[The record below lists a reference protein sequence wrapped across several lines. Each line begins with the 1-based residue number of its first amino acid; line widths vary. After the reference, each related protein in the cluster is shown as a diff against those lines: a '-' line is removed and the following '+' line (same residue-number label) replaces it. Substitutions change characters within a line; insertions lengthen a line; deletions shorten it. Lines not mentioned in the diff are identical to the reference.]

1 MKPLAGIALIAIAL
15 ILAACGGAT
24 TSAPTAPAA
33 TPDVSNNNTTP
44 TPLVAAYLK
53 TDYTDATN
61 VRNQLALGTLKLEG
75 TSNAITPEQAKALLP
90 LWQAIVALSGNTATA
105 EAELTA
111 VQNQIAEALQ
121 PAQLQA
127 IGALQLTT
135 AQLNAFNA
143 EKGIV
148 MPTPVPG
155 VTKVPGSGSG
165 ISQADK
171 EATRTA
177 AEASGAVVGTGAGQV
192 AKTALF
198 NAVLELLTA
207 RAAQ

>member
-1 MKPLAGIALIAIAL
+1 MKPQTWTALIVFAL
-15 ILAACGGAT
+15 ALTACGGS
-24 TSAPTAPAA
+24 TSTAPVAPAA
-33 TPDVSNNNTTP
+33 PPVTTNEVTP
-44 TPLVAAYLK
+44 TPLSATYLQ
-53 TDYTDATN
+53 TDYADATS
-61 VRNQLALGTLKLEG
+61 VRNQLALGTLKLDG
-75 TSNAITPEQAKALLP
+75 TANAITAEQAKSLLP
-90 LWQAIVALSGNTATA
+90 LWQAIVALSGTTTTA
-105 EAELTA
+105 EEELTA
-111 VQNQIAEALQ
+111 VQNQIVAALT

-127 IGALQLTT
+127 IGAMQLTT
-135 AQLNAFNA
+135 AQLNAFYV

-165 ISQADK
+165 VSTADK

-177 AEASGAVVGTGAGQV
+177 AAALGTPTGSGSGQA

-198 NAVLELLTA
+198 DAVIELLTA